1 MADAKDEGTSSWY
14 RVPTW
19 DGSPLTWRSF
29 RREMDWWVSSLD
41 LESTKKYNLAAR
53 WLLRQSGPARQ
64 RGEEFTPKELEYK
77 KAVMATDTEGTEITV
92 EEEDLLYGLNKL
104 LNALESINGRTVL
117 DKRGELRSQFYLELA
132 RRPGERL
139 SEFCSRFRTVGA
151 DLKAEGVVIPDTEL
165 GWFLKEKIGLDP
177 LRKQLLETAL
187 AGQESYATIE
197 CEALRLFKNLP
208 CSDAL
213 FRKPTPSA
221 ASRFFQKRSPL
232 TTSSSS
238 SNTTT
243 TSRPWTSSTARP
255 RTSSSASS
263 FSRFSGRGAPPR
275 QAHVTEQY
283 DNDLEQEDGEG
294 EADDEAGDDTME
306 APPSLEEVLQTEA
319 EVLAAELEQA
329 AEEGADDEVLGGLE
343 ASVEAGAEA
352 LVSMRE
358 ARSRLQAVR
367 KDRGYKTQAPS
378 SGTSWR
384 GPGQEEREHSRETK
398 VATGAGC

>member
-1 MADAKDEGTSSWY
+1 MSESKDEGASAWY

-41 LESTKKYNLAAR
+41 LEASRKYNLAAR

-77 KAVMATDTEGTEITV
+77 KEIKSTDPDGAEILV
-92 EEEDLLYGLNKL
+92 QEEDLLYGLNKL
-104 LNALESINGRTVL
+104 LDALESINGRTVL

-139 SEFCSRFRTVGA
+139 SEFCSRFRTAVS
-151 DLKAEGVVIPDTEL
+151 DLKAEGVVLPDAEL
-165 GWFLKEKIGLDP
+165 GWFLKEKLGLDP

-187 AGQESYATIE
+187 AGKEDYSVIESE
-197 CEALRLFKNLP
+197 SLRLFKDLHS
-208 CSDAL
+208 SDPL
-213 FRKPTPSA
+213 YRKPAPMA
-221 ASRFFQKRSPL
+221 ASRFFQRRSP
-232 TTSSSS
+232 TSPS
-238 SNTTT
+238 TTT
-243 TSRPWTSSTARP
+243 GTTMSRPWASSLARSRAP
-255 RTSSSASS
+255 SMASSAPRSVV
-263 FSRFSGRGAPPR
+263 RGPPLR
-275 QAHVTEQY
+275 QAHVAEQM
-283 DNDLEQEDGEG
+283 EEEEHDGE
-294 EADDEAGDDTME
+294 DDTE
-306 APPSLEEVLQTEA
+306 EALDADAADAPPTLEEVLQTEA

-358 ARSRLQAVR
+358 ARALAGCPEGPRLQDSGAERRWKGPWTWGHRTSKAV
-367 KDRGYKTQAPS
+367 GEAPLL
-378 SGTSWR
+378 
-384 GPGQEEREHSRETK
+384 
-398 VATGAGC
+398 